1 MFASETYFS
10 QIAAVFI
17 SLLLIA
23 AGLYSIARMMSSFG
37 LGRNIFVS
45 LAVFSMTVLISV
57 FVIDVVIGF
66 KTELLTPQE
75 RTTIVDMIK
84 GFFLLVVGYYFR
96 DSQDKISKNDN

>member
-1 MFASETYFS
+1 MFAGED
-10 QIAAVFI
+10 FI
-17 SLLLIA
+17 SHILAVILSLIVIVSGIFA
-23 AGLYSIARMMSSFG
+23 ISRIMTSFG

-66 KTELLTPQE
+66 RTELLSAQE

-96 DSQDKISKNDN
+96 DSQEKIKKDD